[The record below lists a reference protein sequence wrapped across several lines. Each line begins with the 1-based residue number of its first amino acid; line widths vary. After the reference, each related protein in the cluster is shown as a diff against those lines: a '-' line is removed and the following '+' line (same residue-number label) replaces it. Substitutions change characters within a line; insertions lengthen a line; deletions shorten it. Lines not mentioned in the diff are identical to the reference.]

1 MSVSITG
8 RKLLFHLPWLDW
20 SGTEHI
26 KMHSVEKHYQIFEK
40 GLEHMI
46 SCGSWLYD
54 WMPVANMFHFSLFND
69 GINKGILFVL
79 Y

>member
-1 MSVSITG
+1 
-8 RKLLFHLPWLDW
+8 
-20 SGTEHI
+20 
-26 KMHSVEKHYQIFEK
+26 MHSVEKHYQIFEK

-54 WMPVANMFHFSLFND
+54 WMPVADMFHFSLFND